1 MLKVALRSRTS
12 FRQFFNKS
20 GAKTAVSEKETG
32 LFDYA
37 ELKTPESLRELPNC
51 VRAAATRLMKEL
63 LETSQ
68 PPNSPRKA
76 LEIVDDLSN
85 EICKAADLAECVRQ
99 LHHDPK
105 YRDAAEDASRD
116 FCEIVESLNTH
127 TGLYQKLK
135 NSEVTDAARLDEID
149 KQTLTLLLDDFEQS
163 GVHLPA
169 NQRREFVELSS
180 DIFEAGSRFQAA
192 CDRNSPVKKIDQAKY
207 SLPSQLYSPVSNSLD
222 RSKRRIVY
230 DTFYKHDD
238 AQEANLRN
246 LIASRDQL
254 ARLTGFESFAHRAQ
268 RNSLLGD
275 YETARSFLWGVVEQ
289 CHEACQKELAV
300 LVDVAAQCHQQ
311 NENETVENAMN
322 TMVAEHDLSFLMHLY
337 RESAYDIGK
346 HTRETSS
353 FFTISSIL
361 NGFSSLTERLY
372 GVRLEERP
380 IRSGE
385 MWNANSIIKFEAIG
399 ENNNDLGTIY
409 IDTSVRPEKAI
420 GDCHYTIRCSKLL
433 SNGEWQYPILV
444 LSLGLQ
450 DEYASSWRTATVK
463 PHAAETMFHELGHA
477 MHSILGRTKYQHV
490 AGTRCPQDFSEIPS
504 NLMEYFFNDLRVLR
518 EVIRDQENPSR
529 QLSVDAAA
537 TVLASRHSFTAIE
550 TVQQAA
556 YGLYDL
562 EVHGPIYAPKIASGS
577 LTTTELFHT
586 IMTIAMP
593 DIHRNPDSA
602 FQHRFH
608 HSVQY
613 GAKYYSYLVARA
625 SASLI
630 WQKRFQNE
638 PFSRK
643 WGECWAE
650 VQSYGGGLHPSIL
663 LEKILGSKLSSIDLT
678 TALSKE
684 TRLLANLDAVTV

>member
-337 RESAYDIGK
+337 RE
-346 HTRETSS
+346 
-353 FFTISSIL
+353 
-361 NGFSSLTERLY
+361 
-372 GVRLEERP
+372 
-380 IRSGE
+380 
-385 MWNANSIIKFEAIG
+385 AIG